1 MTEGEVRKFLSL
13 KGQML
18 YMEEWESIC
27 FLGIPV
33 MLDLHQMFKTGVSG
47 KTAKSLQKK
56 MGWCCGAQEKVL
68 FRQFWPGFND

>member
-33 MLDLHQMFKTGVSG
+33 MLDLHQMFKTGVSHHASFLCSLYG
-47 KTAKSLQKK
+47 KISSRQETHKVEKS
-56 MGWCCGAQEKVL
+56 
-68 FRQFWPGFND
+68 